1 MDRTE
6 CTTQLELFEVCRQ
19 QVTLDY
25 EGEGIVSDAG
35 LLPVAKL
42 DRELGILAEA
52 ASRLPDPRMQEF
64 VTHSA
69 EQILRRQVYQILA
82 GYSDGN
88 DAQLLRH
95 DPLLK
100 TIVGKDPRCE
110 DEPLASGSTINR
122 FQHAFTRREA
132 EKPIEVR
139 EKVSG
144 TCPGPFI
151 DTEQTRILNNTKR
164 PMSRLCALGDRATIR
179 LVADR
184 QGPPW
189 NGGRRLVFQA
199 T

>member
-100 TIVGKDPRCE
+100 TLVGVDPRL
-110 DEPLASGSTINR
+110 DGRRLASGSTINR

-144 TCPGPFI
+144 TFY
-151 DTEQTRILNNTKR
+151 
-164 PMSRLCALGDRATIR
+164 
-179 LVADR
+179 
-184 QGPPW
+184 
-189 NGGRRLVFQA
+189 
-199 T
+199 